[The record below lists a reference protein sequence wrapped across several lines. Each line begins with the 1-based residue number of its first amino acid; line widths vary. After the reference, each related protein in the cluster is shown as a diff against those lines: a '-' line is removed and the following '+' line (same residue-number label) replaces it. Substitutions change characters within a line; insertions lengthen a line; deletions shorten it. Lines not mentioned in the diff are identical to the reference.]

1 MGVRLG
7 LGLATLPFD
16 DARAF
21 WSWVELCETGGVD
34 SLWQTD
40 RLVTRQSQ
48 LEAMSVMAALAGAT
62 ERIKFGMNAVTVTL
76 RDPLVLAR
84 QCATIDFLSGGRLLP
99 VFGVGSTSAPEWQAT
114 SRDPKGRGERANEA
128 LELVARLWSEE
139 RVTFE
144 GAHFTYRDVTIAP
157 RPVQQPMPL
166 WIGGHSKAA
175 IRRTARLGTGWLAGL
190 ATPDRVAPVIRAIR
204 AELAAVGRTIDAD
217 HYGATIPF
225 RFGSWDDPAV
235 QQLAGARAG
244 MRDAP
249 DPRAFLAVG
258 DHWAVLERVAEYV
271 AAGCS
276 KFVMLPL
283 ARGAADVSEQTQ
295 RLVAEVIPAA
305 AELQLPPAA

>member
-1 MGVRLG
+1 MAVRLG
-7 LGLATLPFD
+7 LGFAAFPFE
-16 DARAF
+16 DAAAF
-21 WSWVELCETGGVD
+21 WRFVSLCEQSEID

-40 RLVTRQSQ
+40 RLVTRDAY
-48 LEAMSVMAALAGAT
+48 LESISTMAALAGAT
-62 ERIKFGMNAVTVTL
+62 ERLKFGMNAVTVTL

-99 VFGVGSTSAPEWQAT
+99 VFGVGATFAPEWAAT
-114 SRDPKGRGERANEA
+114 GRDPKGRGGRANEA
-128 LELVARLWSEE
+128 LELLARLWSEE

-144 GAHFTYRDVTIAP
+144 GKHFRYRDVTIAP
-157 RPVQQPMPL
+157 RPIQQPLPL
-166 WIGGHSKAA
+166 WIGGHSEAA

-190 ATPDRVAPVIRAIR
+190 ASPDRVAPVVRAIR
-204 AELAAVGRTIDAD
+204 AEAAAVGRRIPED

-225 RFGSWDDPAV
+225 RFGSWDDAPV
-235 QQLAGARAG
+235 QRLAGARAV
-244 MRDAP
+244 REDAP

-258 DHWAVLERVAEYV
+258 GADAVLGRIREYV

-283 ARGAADVSEQTQ
+283 AAGAEEITEQTR

-305 AELQLPPAA
+305 ERLPVPDAA